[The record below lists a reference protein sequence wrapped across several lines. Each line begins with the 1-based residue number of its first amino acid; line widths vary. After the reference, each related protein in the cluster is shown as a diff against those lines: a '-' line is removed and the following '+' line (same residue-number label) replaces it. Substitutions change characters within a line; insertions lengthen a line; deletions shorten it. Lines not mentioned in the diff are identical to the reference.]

1 MGISCHGNLAMKGAE
16 LLPWKG
22 SWGVETSLALGGERE
37 EEGELDL

>member
-22 SWGVETSLALGGERE
+22 GWGVETSLALGGERE
-37 EEGELDL
+37 EGELDL